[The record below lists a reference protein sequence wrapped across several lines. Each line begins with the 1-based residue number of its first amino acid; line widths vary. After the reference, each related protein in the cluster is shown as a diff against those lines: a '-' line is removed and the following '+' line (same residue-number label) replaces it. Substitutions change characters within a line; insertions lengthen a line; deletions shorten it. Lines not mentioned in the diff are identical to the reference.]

1 MNRELGNSSALLEI
15 QDISDAELN
24 RQFNKK
30 ITEEYFKQRVEDSEK
45 QKPESEATRKKLR
58 ALRENSFTKT
68 KGAES
73 PFRFS

>member
-45 QKPESEATRKKLR
+45 QKPESEAARKKLR

-68 KGAES
+68 KGVES

>member
-45 QKPESEATRKKLR
+45 QKPESEAARKKLR

>member
-45 QKPESEATRKKLR
+45 QKPESEAAQKKVR
-58 ALRENSFTKT
+58 TLRENSFTKT